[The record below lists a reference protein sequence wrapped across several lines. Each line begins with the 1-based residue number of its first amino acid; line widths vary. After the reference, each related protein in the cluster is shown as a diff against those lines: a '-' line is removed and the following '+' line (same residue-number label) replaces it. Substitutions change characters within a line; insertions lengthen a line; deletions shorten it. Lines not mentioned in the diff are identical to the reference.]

1 VKYVRCALIYLFV
14 CKSVRETK
22 VRADIYICVRAHI
35 RERERDRERERE
47 RERMCVGEKK
57 ACTI

>member
-1 VKYVRCALIYLFV
+1 MIYLFV